1 MAEISASLVKEL
13 RGRTGAGMMDC
24 KKALT
29 ETAGDLDAANDWLRA
44 KGLAAAAKKAGRITA
59 QGLIAVSTSATA
71 AAMVEVNSETDFVA
85 RNELFQS
92 FARTVAELALARGGD
107 LNDLLGSDYPGQ
119 SHSVAD
125 QVAQVIAIVG
135 ENVSVPRVAT
145 VSVESG
151 VVASYV
157 HGALAPGL
165 GRIGTLVGLRSS
177 GSPGE
182 LAGFGKHLAMH
193 IAAAGPQSVGIAE
206 LNPVLVARERDVLK
220 QQALE
225 SGKPEAIVDKMV
237 EGRLRKYYEDVV
249 LLEQTFVIDGESR
262 VSEALEAAAAAAG
275 AAIEITGFERFALGD
290 GVASGDVEGAEAV
303 SEASA

>member
-29 ETAGDLDAANDWLRA
+29 ESEGNLDTAIDWLRT
-44 KGLAAAAKKAGRITA
+44 KGLAAAAKKAGRVTA
-59 QGLIAVSTSATA
+59 QGLVAVSASPTA
-71 AAMVEVNSETDFVA
+71 AAMVEINSETDFVA
-85 RNELFQS
+85 RNELFQL

-107 LNDLLGSDYPGQ
+107 LDDLLGANYPGQ

-125 QVAQVIAIVG
+125 QVAQIIATVG
-135 ENVSVPRVAT
+135 ENLSVRRVAT

-151 VVASYV
+151 LVASYV
-157 HGALAPGL
+157 HGALAPNL

-177 GSPGE
+177 SAAAE
-182 LAGFGKHLAMH
+182 LAAFGKQLAMH
-193 IAAAGPQSVGIAE
+193 VAAANPQSVSVAE
-206 LNPVLVARERDVLK
+206 LDDALVAREREVLK

-262 VSEALEAAAAAAG
+262 VSEALAAAAAAAG
-275 AAIEITGFERFALGD
+275 AAIEVTRFERFALGED
-290 GVASGDVEGAEAV
+290 VASNDSQLSAEAV
-303 SEASA
+303 A